1 MWSLQISKDL
11 LEYIQSRSLSSYTNI
26 NAFDFS
32 TLYITIPHST
42 LQDLLKELVQEKIE
56 DNWIPQ
62 LYKCPY
68 RQRTLYQGCDI
79 ANLFLNFLMILS
91 QLSKRVT

>member
-56 DNWIPQ
+56 DTYGLFRSCKLEDMQ
-62 LYKCPY
+62 YSG
-68 RQRTLYQGCDI
+68 QRKQDKWYTKHY
-79 ANLFLNFLMILS
+79 
-91 QLSKRVT
+91 T